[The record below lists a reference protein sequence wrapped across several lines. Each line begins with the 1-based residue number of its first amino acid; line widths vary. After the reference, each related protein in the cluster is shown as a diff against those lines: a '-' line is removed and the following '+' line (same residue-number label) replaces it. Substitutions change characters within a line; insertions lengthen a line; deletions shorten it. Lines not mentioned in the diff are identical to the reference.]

1 MREYK
6 GVPMGDEV
14 ADHEGQNDDYAAGWK
29 DGVDA
34 AQRAAGQSAVSRPGG
49 EDVRLDAPEDMD
61 AVRVLVAVAQDNLPG
76 AGAVVRGMSPRDRA
90 VLTFYLREAGRLVEH
105 IEEGRIYG

>member
-1 MREYK
+1 MSEYK

-14 ADHEGQNDDYAAGWK
+14 AEHQNQNDDYAVGWK

-34 AQRAAGQSAVSRPGG
+34 ALRTAAGGVRVGD
-49 EDVRLDAPEDMD
+49 EDKD
-61 AVRVLVAVAQDNLPG
+61 AVRVFIAVIQDKPDRALS
-76 AGAVVRGMSPRDRA
+76 VVRGMSPRDRA